1 MMTDKEKITQDLKAV
16 SDDIY
21 NAFSGKPAKI
31 PAVNLLGIFVNG
43 IRTLNPFGA
52 IFDNKYKHR

>member
-1 MMTDKEKITQDLKAV
+1 MTDKETIVQDWKAV
-16 SDDIY
+16 SDDIQA
-21 NAFSGKPAKI
+21 AFSGKPAKI
-31 PAVNLLGIFVNG
+31 PAINILGAFMNG